1 MSVGAEKF
9 RLFVALALPAEVRAG
24 LSAAQEELRRLL
36 PPRAASW
43 TRPEHLHLTLRF
55 LGDVSRE
62 QVEALT
68 AGLTGTTAGF
78 GTLALTAERLG
89 AFPDARYPRVL
100 WAGVQEATNR
110 LAELQRCVT
119 SATNDFTRQP
129 MEARFTGHVT
139 MARIRH
145 IQRPQAETI
154 GAFLHRAASR
164 HFGSW
169 TATHL
174 DVMRSEL
181 LPDGSRYTQLATIQL

>member
-1 MSVGAEKF
+1 MSAGAETL
-9 RLFVALALPAEVRAG
+9 RLFLALALPDEVRAG
-24 LSAAQEELRRLL
+24 LSVAQEELRRLL

-43 TRPEHLHLTLRF
+43 TRAENLHLTLRF
-55 LGDVSRE
+55 LGDVARE
-62 QVEALT
+62 RVEALT
-68 AGLTGTTAGF
+68 VGLTGAIAGF
-78 GTLALTAERLG
+78 GALALTAERLG
-89 AFPDARYPRVL
+89 AFPDARYPRVI
-100 WAGVQEATNR
+100 WAGVCDATNR

-129 MEARFTGHVT
+129 AAARFVGHVT
-139 MARIRH
+139 LARIRH

-154 GAFLHRAASR
+154 GAFLHQAANR

-181 LPDGSRYTQLATIQL
+181 FPDGSRYTQLATIQL